1 MKTKASL
8 ADKVLPKPVQ
18 DAIERTIEPHI
29 YERASGIG
37 VCSTKTAKERRQH
50 IRATVATLWQLGS
63 KIQKLESLS
72 PKHIALLTA
81 HWDQEGMSPEFL
93 HNRLSV
99 LRTLAGWMGKRNLVG
114 DLGDYFEKARTQRT
128 TATEVDKSWKGKEID
143 VEAIIARATQIDER
157 LGVMIAL
164 MDRFGLRVKE
174 AIEFRPAQA
183 LVDGGTAIEVFA
195 GTKGGK
201 LRRVPVETDQQRETL
216 AWARDVVA
224 QGRVKRV
231 RWPELT
237 WKKAQSRF
245 YNTIQRKLGIAKA
258 QLGVTMHGLRHGYGQ
273 RGYEKVAGVPSPIV
287 YANANHGGE
296 NGSGGLG
303 GEGGSDGEGSVG
315 GESRGPSGTRSRPLE
330 PPAGLTR
337 EKHREASMAVS
348 RWLGHGR
355 VDVTA
360 AYYGTYGH
368 AFRRSRRNE

>member
-1 MKTKASL
+1 M
-8 ADKVLPKPVQ
+8 
-18 DAIERTIEPHI
+18 
-29 YERASGIG
+29 
-37 VCSTKTAKERRQH
+37 
-50 IRATVATLWQLGS
+50 
-63 KIQKLESLS
+63 
-72 PKHIALLTA
+72 
-81 HWDQEGMSPEFL
+81 
-93 HNRLSV
+93 
-99 LRTLAGWMGKRNLVG
+99 
-114 DLGDYFEKARTQRT
+114 
-128 TATEVDKSWKGKEID
+128 
-143 VEAIIARATQIDER
+143 
-157 LGVMIAL
+157 
-164 MDRFGLRVKE
+164 
-174 AIEFRPAQA
+174 
-183 LVDGGTAIEVFA
+183 
-195 GTKGGK
+195 
-201 LRRVPVETDQQRETL
+201 
-216 AWARDVVA
+216 A

-287 YANANHGGE
+287 HANASKGGG
-296 NGSGGLG
+296 NGTTGSDGSG
-303 GEGGSDGEGSVG
+303 GEGSVG
-315 GESRGPSGTRSRPLE
+315 GESSGSSGTRSRPLE

>member
-1 MKTKASL
+1 MTAISPKTRPFKVTSTSTYAASL
-8 ADKVLPKPVQ
+8 QRSRFGEITGHVP
-18 DAIERTIEPHI
+18 
-29 YERASGIG
+29 
-37 VCSTKTAKERRQH
+37 
-50 IRATVATLWQLGS
+50 
-63 KIQKLESLS
+63 
-72 PKHIALLTA
+72 
-81 HWDQEGMSPEFL
+81 
-93 HNRLSV
+93 
-99 LRTLAGWMGKRNLVG
+99 RN
-114 DLGDYFEKARTQRT
+114 AQTQRT

-287 YANANHGGE
+287 HAKSVNGE
-296 NGSGGLG
+296 ESGSQ
-303 GEGGSDGEGSVG
+303 
-315 GESRGPSGTRSRPLE
+315 SGTRSRPLE

>member
-1 MKTKASL
+1 
-8 ADKVLPKPVQ
+8 
-18 DAIERTIEPHI
+18 
-29 YERASGIG
+29 
-37 VCSTKTAKERRQH
+37 
-50 IRATVATLWQLGS
+50 
-63 KIQKLESLS
+63 
-72 PKHIALLTA
+72 
-81 HWDQEGMSPEFL
+81 MSPEFL

-114 DLGDYFEKARTQRT
+114 DLGDYFENARTQRT

-183 LVDGGTAIEVFA
+183 LVDGGTAIEVSA

-224 QGRVKRV
+224 QSRVKRV

-287 YANANHGGE
+287 HANASNGGGKSSGSE
-296 NGSGGLG
+296 GSGG
-303 GEGGSDGEGSVG
+303 GGSSE
-315 GESRGPSGTRSRPLE
+315 PSAARSRPLE
-330 PPAGLTR
+330 PPVGLTR

-360 AYYGTYGH
+360 SYYGTYGH